1 MNTSRT
7 FTSSLIL
14 IAIFGL
20 MSTEALAKRHYHDG
34 SSSDGTTSTLSWRST
49 RYLAK
54 RYLDDFQTVDPSI
67 SYRDLIHYIDSLNA
81 SSVTEAEAAL
91 QDYLASLQGTNGAT
105 NQAPTISGEPTASVD
120 EGAIY
125 AFSPSAS
132 DPEGDSLNFT
142 IVNCPNWASFDS
154 QSGTLS
160 GTPDYSAA
168 GSYDNIQI
176 SVDDGELSAAL
187 PAFSIAVNDVSQDPV
202 VEPTP
207 DPVTGAPVMLS
218 ASISGDSVNLA
229 WTPQENDIPDG
240 GYDIII
246 DGYDT
251 NTTYRTTAT
260 STSIDGM
267 DLSQSHCFAVQARY
281 VSTNEFYDS
290 AALCTTAL
298 ASPNQPPEISGSP
311 QTTVQVGESYSF
323 TPTSSDADGDTL
335 SFTAVNLPTWA
346 SFDSQSGTLTGT
358 PDSQDVGSYSGI
370 EILVSD
376 GESSTSLT
384 PFTLVVEATPT
395 QSTPPSTT
403 LTWTAPSTRS
413 DGTPISLSEISGYRI
428 YVGDTETSMALVVDI
443 NDHTVTEHTLTDLS
457 AGGHYFSITAYDVDG
472 NESGLSNV
480 IFLSTL

>member
-1 MNTSRT
+1 M
-7 FTSSLIL
+7 
-14 IAIFGL
+14 
-20 MSTEALAKRHYHDG
+20 
-34 SSSDGTTSTLSWRST
+34 
-49 RYLAK
+49 
-54 RYLDDFQTVDPSI
+54 
-67 SYRDLIHYIDSLNA
+67 
-81 SSVTEAEAAL
+81 
-91 QDYLASLQGTNGAT
+91 
-105 NQAPTISGEPTASVD
+105 SGEPAVSVD
-120 EGAIY
+120 EGATY
-125 AFSPSAS
+125 VFSPSSS

-187 PAFSIAVNDVSQDPV
+187 PSFSIAVNDVSQDPV
-202 VEPTP
+202 DPTP
-207 DPVTGAPVMLS
+207 DPVTGPPTMLS
-218 ASISGDSVNLA
+218 ATINGDSVDLT
-229 WTPQENDIPDG
+229 WTPQENDVPDG
-240 GYDIII
+240 GYDIIL

-260 STSIDGM
+260 STSIDGL

-290 AALCTTAL
+290 VALCTTAM

-311 QTTVQVGESYSF
+311 QTTVQVGEAYTF
-323 TPTSSDADGDTL
+323 TPASSDADGDTL

-346 SFDSQSGTLTGT
+346 SFDNQSGTLSGT
-358 PDSQDVGSYSGI
+358 PDTQDVGSYSGI

-376 GESSTSLT
+376 GEASTSLT
-384 PFTLVVEATPT
+384 PFTLVVEAT

-428 YVGDTETSMALVVDI
+428 YVGDTETSMTAVVDI
-443 NDHTVTEHTLTDLS
+443 NDHTVTEYTLTDLS
-457 AGGHYFSITAYDVDG
+457 AGDHYFSITAYDIDG